1 VAFEDNGA
9 APAAADAT
17 AAPPPAPTE
26 AAPPADPGEARE
38 AREAAL
44 DSDLRATWDKLHTP
58 AAERGP
64 DGRFAGKD
72 KPAGELTPAQ
82 ANKPDNKGQAPTEAK
97 GQAQPATLP
106 PPQSWPSEAKAKWEA
121 LPPEVRTTVDKRER
135 ESAAKISQMGNQ
147 VAAWRPVS
155 ETVER
160 FRGDFERAGMDV
172 PGGIEALL
180 NANRMLNE
188 NPAAAIH
195 KLAQT
200 YGVDLTSLVTGQ
212 PRDAQTAALMAELQE
227 LRAQV
232 AETSNRVGYR
242 ERAEAEAHMNDL
254 IGRLDRFAE
263 GKSDWDDL
271 HDDVITNIQ
280 IIKRNN
286 PALSADEVLQQAYDR
301 AGWANPDVRARRLE
315 AEQKAAAEKQ
325 QKEAIERAQKAR
337 NASAVNVRGD
347 LVSGSNPKDWDS
359 ELSDI
364 AAKHYGSSRR

>member
-17 AAPPPAPTE
+17 AAPAPATTPE
-26 AAPPADPGEARE
+26 AAPPAESHE

-44 DSDLRATWDKLHTP
+44 DSDLRAVWDKVNQ
-58 AAERGP
+58 ERGP
-64 DGRFAGKD
+64 NGQFQGKD
-72 KPAGELTPAQ
+72 KPVAPYSLPAGKPTP
-82 ANKPDNKGQAPTEAK
+82 GQSPTEAK

-121 LPPEVRTTVDKRER
+121 LPPDVRSVVDKRER

-212 PRDAQTAALMAELQE
+212 PRDAQTAALMAELRD

-232 AETSNRVGYR
+232 AETSSRVGQR
-242 ERAEAEAHMNDL
+242 ERQEADHRMNDL
-254 IGRLDRFAE
+254 IGRIDKFAE
-263 GKSDWDDL
+263 GKSDWDAL

-280 IIKRNN
+280 IIKRNK

-325 QKEAIERAQKAR
+325 QKEDQERALKAR
-337 NASAVNVRGD
+337 SASAVNVRGD
-347 LVSGSNPKDWDS
+347 VASGSSPKDWDS
-359 ELSDI
+359 ELSEI
-364 AAKHYGSSRR
+364 AAKHYGSRR

>member
-9 APAAADAT
+9 APAAADAPV
-17 AAPPPAPTE
+17 APAPAPSTPE
-26 AAPPADPGEARE
+26 AAPPAAKETHE
-38 AREAAL
+38 TLEAAL
-44 DSDLRATWDKLHTP
+44 DSDLRAVWDKVNT
-58 AAERGP
+58 ERGP
-64 DGRFAGKD
+64 DGRFAPKLPDLKGLPAD
-72 KPAGELTPAQ
+72 KQSPP
-82 ANKPDNKGQAPTEAK
+82 GQSPTEAK
-97 GQAQPATLP
+97 GQAAKPATP
-106 PPQSWPSEAKAKWEA
+106 APMSWPPEIKAKWET
-121 LPPEVRTTVDKRER
+121 LPPDVQSVVDKRER
-135 ESAAKISQMGNQ
+135 EAHTKITTLGNQ

-212 PRDAQTAALMAELQE
+212 PRDAQTAALMAELRD

-232 AETSNRVGYR
+232 AETSSRVGQR
-242 ERAEAEAHMNDL
+242 ERQEADHRMNDL
-254 IGRLDRFAE
+254 IGRIDKFAE
-263 GKSDWDDL
+263 GKSDWDAL

>member
-9 APAAADAT
+9 APAAAVDTT
-17 AAPPPAPTE
+17 AAPAPAPTE

-72 KPAGELTPAQ
+72 KPADAPPAD
-82 ANKPDNKGQAPTEAK
+82 KPGQAQTEAK
-97 GQAQPATLP
+97 GQAAKPATP
-106 PPQSWPSEAKAKWEA
+106 APMSWPPEIKAKWET
-121 LPPEVRTTVDKRER
+121 LPPDVQSVVDKRER
-135 ESAAKISQMGNQ
+135 EAHTKITTLGNQ

-188 NPAAAIH
+188 NPASAIA

-212 PRDAQTAALMAELQE
+212 PRDAQTAALMAELRD

-232 AETSNRVGYR
+232 AETSSRVGQR
-242 ERAEAEAHMNDL
+242 ERQEADHRMNDL
-254 IGRLDRFAE
+254 IGRIDKFAE
-263 GKSDWDDL
+263 GKSDWDAL

-280 IIKRNN
+280 VIKRNN

-325 QKEAIERAQKAR
+325 QKEAVERARVAR
-337 NASAVNVRGD
+337 NASSVNVRGD